1 VPFTISHTA
10 VVLPFTRLLARWN
23 LLSAAV
29 IGAMVPDFRIFFPG
43 MPRVETHSTTA
54 LLTFCLPVGMV
65 AYWAFQFLIKAPIV
79 EVLPEG
85 PYARWQPVSSI
96 ADIRSL
102 KQWLLAAC
110 GILGGAI
117 SHLIWDAFT
126 HDGGRGVRMFPVLDD
141 TIFELGSRH
150 LPAIYVMQ
158 DLGSLF
164 GLVAVLAMAAYGFRR
179 GPQAAVP
186 NRLVARRERFG
197 WLLAYV
203 LAAVSLAAGFYLW
216 ATFGQTPPRSI
227 VMRASGIAI
236 ASLRGLAAALLI
248 VSLLLDLRLRAL
260 HQRSSGPER

>member
-1 VPFTISHTA
+1 
-10 VVLPFTRLLARWN
+10 
-23 LLSAAV
+23 
-29 IGAMVPDFRIFFPG
+29 MVPDFRVFFSG
-43 MPRVETHSTTA
+43 MPRVETHSTMA
-54 LLTFCLPVGMV
+54 LLTFCLPVGMIT
-65 AYWAFQFLIKAPIV
+65 YWVFQFLIKEPIV

-85 PYARWQPVSSI
+85 PYARWQPVSAT

-141 TIFELGSRH
+141 TIFEFGSRH

-158 DLGSLF
+158 DLGSLV
-164 GLVAVLAMAAYGFRR
+164 GLAAVLVMVCYGFRR
-179 GPQAAVP
+179 GRQAAVP
-186 NRLVARRERFG
+186 NRLVAPRERFA
-197 WLLAYV
+197 WLLAYA
-203 LAAVSLAAGFYLW
+203 LTAFAFTTGFYLW
-216 ATFGQTPPRSI
+216 ATHGQAATRSI
-227 VMRASGIAI
+227 VAHASWTAI

-248 VSLLLDLRLRAL
+248 VSLLLDVRLRAL